1 MHIEFGVLGELCAS
15 MDGKEVDLGPA
26 RQQSVLAALLADA
39 NHTVS
44 LDQLADRV
52 WGQDP
57 PEHMAATVRSY
68 LSRLR
73 AALPTEDWAIESRSG
88 GYVVRVEEMAVDLYR
103 FRRLLGRARAVTDEE
118 DQVLLFQQAL
128 GLWRGEVFANLDSTW
143 LNQFRNALRAEHF
156 AAVLDYHD
164 IQLRRGEHILL
175 LPGLLALIT
184 DHPLDERLAGQLIL
198 ALYRVGR
205 QAEAYSHYEN
215 IRRRLADELG
225 VDPSPRLRQLY
236 QNMLAG
242 EPFDDWMPQPRK
254 ARIDTI
260 DSVIPQQLPANI
272 RRFVGRQ
279 SELRQLNNLLAGRRQ
294 AEVIVI
300 SGSAGVGK
308 TSLVVHWA
316 HAIRDEFPDG
326 QIYLDLRAFAASS
339 PTRVRG
345 LLQTLG
351 VPSWRIP
358 TELDAQIGLYRS
370 LLATKKVL
378 TVLDDASD
386 SAPIRS
392 LLAGAPGSLT
402 VVTSRNRLIDLVA
415 TTDAHLL
422 LLEPFTRD
430 EAWQMLNHRL
440 GADRV
445 AAESVAAGKL
455 VEWCAGLP
463 QGLAAVTA
471 CALAYPHLRL
481 ADLTNRLNRSGPEL
495 TPATR
500 SLRTSA

>member
-15 MDGKEVDLGPA
+15 MDGKEVDLGSA

-44 LDQLADRV
+44 LGQLADRV

-73 AALPTEDWAIESRSG
+73 AALPSEEWAIESRSG
-88 GYVVRVEEMAVDLYR
+88 GYVVRVEEMAVDLHR
-103 FRRLLGRARAVTDEE
+103 FRRLLGRARTVTDEE
-118 DQVLLFQQAL
+118 DQVLLYQQAL

-143 LNQFRNALRAEHF
+143 LNQLRNALQAERF

-164 IQLRRGEHILL
+164 LQLRRGEHIRL

-198 ALYRVGR
+198 ALYRSGR
-205 QAEAYSHYEN
+205 RAEAYCHYEN
-215 IRRRLADELG
+215 IRRNLADELG
-225 VDPSPRLRQLY
+225 IDPSLRLQQLY

-242 EPFDDWMPQPRK
+242 EPFGGWMPQPQ
-254 ARIDTI
+254 I

-272 RRFVGRQ
+272 RRFIGRQ
-279 SELRQLNNLLAGRRQ
+279 SELRQLNTLLAGRRQ
-294 AEVIVI
+294 AEVVVI
-300 SGSAGVGK
+300 SGSAGIGK

-345 LLQTLG
+345 VLQTLG

-358 TELDAQIGLYRS
+358 TEFDAQIGLYRS

-378 TVLDDASD
+378 IVLDDASN

-415 TTDAHLL
+415 ATDAHVL

-445 AAESVAAGKL
+445 AAESIAAGKL
-455 VEWCAGLP
+455 VEWSAGLP

-481 ADLTNRLNRSGPEL
+481 ADLTSRLNRSGPEHAP
-495 TPATR
+495 TTR

>member
-15 MDGKEVDLGPA
+15 VDGKEVDLGPA

-44 LDQLADRV
+44 LGQLADRV

-73 AALPTEDWAIESRSG
+73 AVLPTEEWAIESRSG
-88 GYVVRVEEMAVDLYR
+88 GYVVRVEEMAVDLHR
-103 FRRLLGRARAVTDEE
+103 FRGLLGRARAVSGEE
-118 DQVLLFQQAL
+118 DQVLLYQQAL
-128 GLWRGEVFANLDSTW
+128 GLWRGEAFANLDSTW
-143 LNQFRNALRAEHF
+143 LNQLRNALQAERL
-156 AAVLDYHD
+156 AAALDYHD
-164 IQLRRGEHILL
+164 IQLRRGEHIML

-198 ALYRVGR
+198 ALYRSGR
-205 QAEAYSHYEN
+205 QAEAYFHYEN
-215 IRRRLADELG
+215 IRRKLADELG
-225 VDPSPRLRQLY
+225 IDPSPRLRQLY

-242 EPFDDWMPQPRK
+242 EPFDGWMPQK
-254 ARIDTI
+254 AQIDTTG
-260 DSVIPQQLPANI
+260 SVIPQQLPANI
-272 RRFVGRQ
+272 RRFIGRQ
-279 SELRQLNNLLAGRRQ
+279 SELRRLNTLLAGRRQ
-294 AEVIVI
+294 AEVVVI
-300 SGSAGVGK
+300 SGSAGIGK

-339 PTRVRG
+339 PTTVRG

-358 TELDAQIGLYRS
+358 AELDAQIGMYRS

-378 TVLDDASD
+378 IVLDDASD
-386 SAPIRS
+386 SAPTRS

-402 VVTSRNRLIDLVA
+402 LVTSRNRLIDLVA
-415 TTDAHLL
+415 ATDAHLL
-422 LLEPFTRD
+422 LLEPFTRE
-430 EAWQMLNHRL
+430 EARQMLNHRL

-445 AAESVAAGKL
+445 VAESMAADKL
-455 VEWCAGLP
+455 VEWSAGLP

-481 ADLTNRLNRSGPEL
+481 ADLTDRLNRSGPGHAP
-495 TPATR
+495 TTR
-500 SLRTSA
+500 ALRTSA